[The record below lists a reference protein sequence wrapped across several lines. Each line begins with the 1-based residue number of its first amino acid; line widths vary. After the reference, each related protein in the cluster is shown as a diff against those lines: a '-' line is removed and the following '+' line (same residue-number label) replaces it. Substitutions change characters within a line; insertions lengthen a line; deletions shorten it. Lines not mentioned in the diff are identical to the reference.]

1 MPDTGYKLDGMELR
15 NSVSTRW
22 SQYGQ
27 QMKMWAS
34 CKKNNILRRISSPIF
49 TESLV
54 TVHFAVC

>member
-15 NSVSTRW
+15 NSVSARW

-34 CKKNNILRRISSPIF
+34 C
-49 TESLV
+49 
-54 TVHFAVC
+54 